1 MNPAADVW
9 SKVITLMQ
17 PDMTATTI
25 NTWFDDAS
33 AVALEDDRF
42 VLYSPTRFKRDII
55 ATRYVGKIQAALR
68 ELFSCD
74 MDVVVL
80 TEGELDQYSQPEK
93 DNFFPGTEEYTFE
106 RFVVGS
112 SNKFAH
118 AAARAVADNPGKSY
132 NPLFIYGES
141 GLGKTH
147 LLYAIAH
154 TIHKNHPEYKVV
166 YIKGDTF
173 TNELIQAIREGRNA
187 EFREKY
193 RGADVFL
200 MDDVQFI
207 AGRDSTQEEMFHTFN
222 TLYELKKQIVFTSD
236 RPPKEMLRLEDRL
249 KTRFEWGL
257 LADIQPPDYETR
269 MAIIKNKAI
278 RMGVELP
285 EFLLQLIAENI
296 TANVRQ
302 IEGTV
307 NKIMAYQQLMGDSVD
322 KDTTVSVKQIL
333 QAKIELF
340 LLELLEQCPEAQD
353 AAPVSRSQLVA
364 RTNEELRR
372 HLCDSVSIEDICQRL
387 NLSKSYLSSL
397 YKRKTGKSII
407 AHFNEMKIEEARRLI
422 ASGRYNF
429 TEIAERLGFSSIH
442 YFSRMFKSVA
452 GMTPSE
458 YEKSLKKGGA

>member
-1 MNPAADVW
+1 MNPAAEVW
-9 SKVITLMQ
+9 EKVKALMGAEMTSTTL
-17 PDMTATTI
+17 
-25 NTWFDDAS
+25 NTWFDDTEAL
-33 AVALEDDRF
+33 ALEEDRL

-55 ATRYVGKIQAALR
+55 ASRYLSPIQGALH
-68 ELFSCD
+68 ELFSAD
-74 MDVVVL
+74 LQVTVL
-80 TEGELDQYSQPEK
+80 TEGERGSLEK
-93 DNFFPGTEEYTFE
+93 PKTGVFLPGTEEYTFD

-118 AAARAVADNPGKSY
+118 AAARKVAENPGLSY

-154 TIHKNHPEYKVV
+154 TIHENHPDYKVI
-166 YIKGDTF
+166 YIKGDAF
-173 TNELIQAIREGRNA
+173 TNELISAIREGRNQ

-257 LADIQPPDYETR
+257 LADIIPPDYETR
-269 MAIIKNKAI
+269 TAIIKSKAI
-278 RMGVELP
+278 RMGMELP
-285 EFLLQLIAENI
+285 DYIIQLIAETI

-307 NKIMAYQQLMGDSVD
+307 NKIMAFQDLNGDKVD
-322 KDTTVSVKQIL
+322 KNTVIRAVKDIFKEKSDILPTADVIIQEVCNFYNLEPSLLRGQGRSKDISLARQIAMY
-333 QAKIELF
+333 QI
-340 LLELLEQCPEAQD
+340 
-353 AAPVSRSQLVA
+353 
-364 RTNEELRR
+364 RR
-372 HLCDSVSIEDICQRL
+372 MT
-387 NLSKSYLSSL
+387 NLSLKEIGAEFGGRDHSTVLNAL
-397 YKRKTGKSII
+397 NRIENLVKTDPEKAEII
-407 AHFNEMKIEEARRLI
+407 KDITTNIN
-422 ASGRYNF
+422 SRY
-429 TEIAERLGFSSIH
+429 E
-442 YFSRMFKSVA
+442 
-452 GMTPSE
+452 
-458 YEKSLKKGGA
+458 

>member
-9 SKVITLMQ
+9 AKVISLMQ

-25 NTWFDDAS
+25 NTWFDDAT

-55 ATRYVGKIQAALR
+55 ATRYVSKIQTALR
-68 ELFSCD
+68 DLFSCD
-74 MDVVVL
+74 MEVTVL
-80 TEGELDQYSQPEK
+80 TEGELDQYQQEPEK
-93 DNFFPGTEEYTFE
+93 NDFFPGTEEYTFE

-118 AAARAVADNPGKSY
+118 AAARAVADNPGQSY

-154 TIHKNHPEYKVV
+154 TIHKNHPDYKVV

-222 TLYELKKQIVFTSD
+222 TLYEAGRQIVFTAD
-236 RPPKEMLRLEDRL
+236 RPPKEMLRLDDRL
-249 KTRFEWGL
+249 RTRFEWGL
-257 LADIQPPDYETR
+257 PVDIQPPDYETR
-269 MAIIKNKAI
+269 VAIIKNKAI
-278 RMGVELP
+278 RRGMNLP
-285 EFLLQLIAENI
+285 DPVLQYIAENI
-296 TANVRQ
+296 TSNVRQ

-307 NKIMAYQQLMGDSVD
+307 NKILAFQELMGESVD
-322 KDTTVSVKQIL
+322 VDTVTRAVRDMFKDKADFLPAPDIIIDEVSKFYNIDADALRGQGRTKDTALARQIAMY
-333 QAKIELF
+333 QI
-340 LLELLEQCPEAQD
+340 
-353 AAPVSRSQLVA
+353 
-364 RTNEELRR
+364 RR
-372 HLCDSVSIEDICQRL
+372 MT
-387 NLSKSYLSSL
+387 NLSLKEIGKEFEGRDHTTVMHSIDRIEKLT
-397 YKRKTGKSII
+397 KT
-407 AHFNEMKIEEARRLI
+407 NP
-422 ASGRYNF
+422 
-429 TEIAERLGFSSIH
+429 EIAEVIKDINANINAR
-442 YFSRMFKSVA
+442 
-452 GMTPSE
+452 
-458 YEKSLKKGGA
+458 YE